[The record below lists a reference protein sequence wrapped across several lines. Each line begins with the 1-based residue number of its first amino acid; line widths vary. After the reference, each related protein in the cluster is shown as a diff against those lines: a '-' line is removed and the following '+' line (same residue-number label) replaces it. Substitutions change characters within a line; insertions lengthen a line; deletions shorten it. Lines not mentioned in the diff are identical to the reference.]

1 MIRQY
6 HERLRKLAAH
16 DPSLQ
21 QEYGH
26 EVLAV
31 RNERPATT
39 TNGDL
44 VRLIV
49 HQYEGQMQ
57 RLINQGRRWP
67 RMANPKERPRQ
78 KAHTTTPNLDVGTTS
93 QKARKG

>member
-1 MIRQY
+1 MILQY

-16 DPSLQ
+16 DPSLR

-31 RNERPATT
+31 RNERSA
-39 TNGDL
+39 GDL
-44 VRLIV
+44 VRVIV
-49 HQYEGQMQ
+49 HRYEGQMQ

-67 RMANPKERPRQ
+67 RMVDPTERPRR

-93 QKARKG
+93 QKSRKG

>member
-1 MIRQY
+1 MILQY

-31 RNERPATT
+31 RNELSATT
-39 TNGDL
+39 TNSDL

-67 RMANPKERPRQ
+67 RVANPTERP
-78 KAHTTTPNLDVGTTS
+78 TS
-93 QKARKG
+93 PSQQTHSSAIPPH

>member
-1 MIRQY
+1 MVLQY

-16 DPSLQ
+16 DSSLQ
-21 QEYGH
+21 QDYGH
-26 EVLAV
+26 EVLAI
-31 RNERPATT
+31 RNELSATT
-39 TNGDL
+39 TNSDL

-67 RMANPKERPRQ
+67 RVANPTERPRQ
-78 KAHTTTPNLDVGTTS
+78 KTHTTTPNLNVGTT
-93 QKARKG
+93 ARPELYS